1 MRGRRAIWVWTASAA
16 GLAAVG
22 TAAIDQLVLTRGP
35 TPGSTAGFTGEPP
48 DPDGPTGDPDQDYIW
63 NPFNRKM
70 AAGEAAPDFALPA
83 VGEDRRVGLADFRG
97 RPLVLVFGSFSC
109 DRFAGRVPDLERLYQ
124 SNRARAGF
132 LFVNVSEANHH
143 VPGLEF
149 VLTGPPADRAGR
161 VAEARRVA
169 GLSMPAVADEGKA
182 AERAYKA
189 FPLRLVVVDADG
201 AVGLDLGRA
210 VSTPWDLGEV
220 EAWLARPPKE

>member
-1 MRGRRAIWVWTASAA
+1 MVVGA
-16 GLAAVG
+16 LAA
-22 TAAIDQLVLTRGP
+22 TAFATVAIDQLVLTRGP
-35 TPGSTAGFTGEPP
+35 TPGSTAGFTGELP
-48 DPDGPTGDPDQDYIW
+48 DPDGPTGDPDQDYLW

-70 AAGEAAPDFALPA
+70 AAGDPAPDFALPA

-109 DRFAGRVPDLERLYQ
+109 DRFCGRVPDLERLYLAHRDKA
-124 SNRARAGF
+124 SF
-132 LFVNVSEANHH
+132 LFVAVSEANHH

-149 VLTGPPADRAGR
+149 VLTGPPGDRAGR
-161 VAEARRVA
+161 IAEARRVA

-189 FPLRLVVVDADG
+189 FPLRLVVVDAG
-201 AVGLDLGRA
+201 GTVGLDLGRA

-220 EAWLARPPKE
+220 EAWLTRLPKE